1 MVFYIEVLIKF
12 LESRLIIFTA
22 HTNAIKITIPKMA
35 DTSKEGLLSGGGIC
49 HIRATLQYHAHSN
62 EVPACVSNIV

>member
-35 DTSKEGLLSGGGIC
+35 DTSKEELLSGGGIC
-49 HIRATLQYHAHSN
+49 HIRATL
-62 EVPACVSNIV
+62 